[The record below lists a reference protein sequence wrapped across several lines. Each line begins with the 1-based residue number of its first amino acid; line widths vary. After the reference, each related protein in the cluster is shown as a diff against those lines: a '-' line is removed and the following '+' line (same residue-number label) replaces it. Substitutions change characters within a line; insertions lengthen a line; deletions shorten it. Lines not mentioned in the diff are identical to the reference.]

1 MSKRD
6 ASSFFDVL
14 KVPDDAQQW
23 LCGPPLE
30 ASELAT
36 ALGCSP
42 VDLGA
47 YLADCTAE
55 ELEAGHR
62 LFPSST
68 TWPMGFSWSSAVAQD
83 TTLGTLL
90 ATGLDPS
97 CVVCDHEEL
106 PADHSELVVVATDD
120 VLFFHTD
127 VIDGQRRLDAYDAAM
142 AANGIPRA
150 VNKDVTLADSL
161 VGLGCE
167 IRAEPPEVRPEVNK
181 LWSLL

>member
-1 MSKRD
+1 M
-6 ASSFFDVL
+6 
-14 KVPDDAQQW
+14 
-23 LCGPPLE
+23 
-30 ASELAT
+30 
-36 ALGCSP
+36 
-42 VDLGA
+42 
-47 YLADCTAE
+47 
-55 ELEAGHR
+55 
-62 LFPSST
+62 
-68 TWPMGFSWSSAVAQD
+68 AQD

-106 PADHSELVVVATDD
+106 PADHSEFVVVATDD

-167 IRAEPPEVRPEVNK
+167 IRAEPP
-181 LWSLL
+181 